1 MLDFD
6 LAELYQV
13 ETKRLKEAVRRN
25 IERFEGDDFMF
36 VLSEKEYEI
45 LRTQIATSSLTSQNA
60 SSNWG
65 GRRYMPFA
73 FTEMGVAMLSSV
85 LRSETAIRVN
95 RAIMRAFVAMRNY
108 ITTTT
113 QITAELAEI
122 RAKLA
127 LLERADA
134 DNAEAVSDL
143 SEDMRKELDNIYQ
156 AIAALSPP
164 ADRVQADNK
173 EIADLATL
181 ALWRVYAS
189 PVRRSSKF
197 RHSRTQIRSIK
208 DKESRSNSRL
218 SSFRRYSVAY
228 IITCSMPRH
237 SFTATV
243 ILPID
248 WMILAASGSRTTEIG
263 CVAAVISLPLVVTSW
278 RSAR

>member
-1 MLDFD
+1 
-6 LAELYQV
+6 
-13 ETKRLKEAVRRN
+13 
-25 IERFEGDDFMF
+25 MF

-122 RAKLA
+122 RVKLA

-156 AIAALSPP
+156 AIAALSVKIP
-164 ADRVQADNK
+164 QARK
-173 EIADLATL
+173 
-181 ALWRVYAS
+181 
-189 PVRRSSKF
+189 PQQK
-197 RHSRTQIRSIK
+197 
-208 DKESRSNSRL
+208 
-218 SSFRRYSVAY
+218 
-228 IITCSMPRH
+228 
-237 SFTATV
+237 
-243 ILPID
+243 
-248 WMILAASGSRTTEIG
+248 IG
-263 CVAAVISLPLVVTSW
+263 FKK
-278 RSAR
+278 

>member
-45 LRTQIATSSLTSQNA
+45 LRTQSATSSLTSHNA

-143 SEDMRKELDNIYQ
+143 SEDMRQELDNIYQ
-156 AIAALSPP
+156 AIAALSIKVP
-164 ADRVQADNK
+164 QARK
-173 EIADLATL
+173 P
-181 ALWRVYAS
+181 S
-189 PVRRSSKF
+189 
-197 RHSRTQIRSIK
+197 Q
-208 DKESRSNSRL
+208 
-218 SSFRRYSVAY
+218 
-228 IITCSMPRH
+228 
-237 SFTATV
+237 
-243 ILPID
+243 PI
-248 WMILAASGSRTTEIG
+248 GFKPTTKK
-263 CVAAVISLPLVVTSW
+263 
-278 RSAR
+278 